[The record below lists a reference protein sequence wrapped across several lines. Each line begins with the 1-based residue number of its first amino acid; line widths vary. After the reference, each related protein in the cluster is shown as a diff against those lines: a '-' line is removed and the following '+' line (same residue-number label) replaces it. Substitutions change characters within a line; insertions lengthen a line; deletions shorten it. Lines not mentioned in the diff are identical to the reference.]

1 MYFENLCSHWL
12 TVSENFRGSQL
23 QRHTLIVRKKTPAL
37 SKVKIF
43 QSLNETWTQTEETNK
58 NKLSYI
64 YP

>member
-43 QSLNETWTQTEETNK
+43 QSLNET
-58 NKLSYI
+58 
-64 YP
+64 